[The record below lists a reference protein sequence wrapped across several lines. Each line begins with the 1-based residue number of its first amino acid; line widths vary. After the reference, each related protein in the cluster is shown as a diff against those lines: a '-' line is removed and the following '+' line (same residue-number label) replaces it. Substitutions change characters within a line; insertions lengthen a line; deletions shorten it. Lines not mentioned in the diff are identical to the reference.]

1 MKGLRNVRIEKG
13 WSHVDA
19 QRVTTITELVDIE
32 WKNGKIVRI
41 SEARGNSLEEGW
53 LDGGG
58 RLALP
63 GISEKHVHLDKTY
76 FGMPWKACIPASSVL
91 ERSHIEKSIL
101 EKAELPTEIRAE
113 NLFEHLISMGAT
125 SIRTQVDI
133 YPEVGLSFYREV
145 KKVAE
150 KYPQIQTEIVAFAQ
164 HGFLNDET
172 ISYMRQAIAEGA
184 DFIGSVD
191 PATVDQDIEKSL
203 RTLLEMAAEG
213 NVGVDIHLHD
223 PGHLGT
229 YTIERLAKLT
239 CEYKLQGHVYV
250 SHAFG
255 LGDVSKET
263 LGSVIQAM
271 KEAEIQI
278 ITTVPIGRN
287 APPVDLLDK
296 QGIGVYLGSDNIYDS
311 WWPTGNGDLVERLGR
326 LLEKNRWTNE
336 KELAASLKFITDG
349 ITPLSEQGERL
360 WPRVGQDAT
369 MILTPAQCTA
379 EFIAR
384 RTPREVVIAKGV
396 RIF

>member
-13 WSHVDA
+13 WSQVDA
-19 QRVTTITELVDIE
+19 QRVETVTELVDIE
-32 WKNGKIVRI
+32 WENGKIVRI
-41 SEARGNSLEEGW
+41 CEAKGDSLEGGW

-91 ERSHIEKSIL
+91 KRSHIEKTIL
-101 EKAELPTEIRAE
+101 EKAELTAETRAE
-113 NLFEHLISMGAT
+113 NLFKHLISMGAT
-125 SIRTQVDI
+125 SIRTHVDI

-150 KYPQIQTEIVAFAQ
+150 KYPQLQTEIVAFAQ
-164 HGFLNDET
+164 HGFLNDDT
-172 ISYMRQAIAEGA
+172 ISAMRQAIVEGA

-191 PATVDQDIEKSL
+191 PATIDQDIEKSL
-203 RTLLEMAAEG
+203 RTLLEMAVEG

-239 CEYKLQGHVYV
+239 CEYQLQGRVYV

-255 LGDVSKET
+255 LGDVSTEA
-263 LGSVIQAM
+263 LGSVVQAM
-271 KEAEIQI
+271 KEAEIAI

-287 APPVDLLDK
+287 APPVDWLDK
-296 QGIGVYLGSDNIYDS
+296 QGIGVHLGSDNIYDS

-336 KELAASLKFITDG
+336 KALAASLKFITDG

-396 RIF
+396 RMF